1 MASIVHRTRTAAG
14 LLLAGAALACGPAP
28 SLDTSGPTA
37 EWREWGGDKG
47 GLHYSPLTQI
57 TRANVERL
65 GVAWI
70 HRSGDASQGGE
81 GQAPTALQVTPL
93 VVNET
98 LYYCTPFMRVFA
110 LDPETGR
117 ERWVFDPSLRGRS
130 AGGPYPLT
138 CRGVAYWEASSP
150 APGAACQRR
159 IVYGTRDSELIALD
173 ADTGRP
179 CADFGREGRVDL
191 REGLGDIPEWETYT
205 TSPPQIVGDL
215 AVVGA
220 LIADQLRTD
229 SPAGVVRGYDVRTGE
244 RIWSWD
250 PVPPGWD
257 GPLRPGELFYRG
269 TPNVWAPI
277 SADPERGLVF
287 LPTGNPG
294 PDGYA
299 GERHGI
305 DYYGSSTVAVEARTG
320 RPVWHFQTVHHD
332 VWDYDVPS
340 QPTLIQI
347 DGVGGGRPAVAQS
360 TKMGFIFLLDRET
373 GQPLYPV
380 EERPVPQGGVPGETL
395 SPTQPFPTHPK
406 PLHPIDLSPDAA
418 FGFTPIDRASC
429 RELFEKYRWD
439 GIFTPPSLQ
448 GSLQMPHTGGGM
460 NWGGLAID
468 PASGV
473 LFVNQLHAAVVN
485 RLIPRE
491 EYAKLDPN
499 DFIYPQELYPLAGT
513 PYGLHRFTAL
523 SKFGAPCNPPPWGS
537 LTSVDLRSGEV
548 RWRVPL
554 GTPRDKAPFPI
565 WLFTGHLGSPS
576 FGGGLLTASG
586 VYFIGATTDR
596 YFRAFDTDTGE
607 ELWRIRT
614 PFNANAVPMSY
625 RLRPDSRQYVVV
637 AEGGNP
643 LTAIGDALV
652 AYALDG
658 GAGARR

>member
-1 MASIVHRTRTAAG
+1 V
-14 LLLAGAALACGPAP
+14 
-28 SLDTSGPTA
+28 
-37 EWREWGGDKG
+37 
-47 GLHYSPLTQI
+47 
-57 TRANVERL
+57 
-65 GVAWI
+65 
-70 HRSGDASQGGE
+70 
-81 GQAPTALQVTPL
+81 
-93 VVNET
+93 
-98 LYYCTPFMRVFA
+98 
-110 LDPETGR
+110 
-117 ERWVFDPSLRGRS
+117 LRGRR

-138 CRGVAYWEASSP
+138 CRGVSYWEATSP
-150 APGAACQRR
+150 EPGAACQRR

-173 ADTGRP
+173 ADTGLP
-179 CADFGREGRVDL
+179 CADFGRDGRVDL

-205 TSPPQIVGDL
+205 TSPPQIVGDI

-229 SPAGVVRGYDVRTGE
+229 SPAGVVRGYDVRSGE
-244 RIWSWD
+244 RLWSWD

-257 GPLRPGELFYRG
+257 RPLRPGELFHRG

-305 DYYGSSTVAVEARTG
+305 DHYGSSTVAVEARTG
-320 RPVWHFQTVHHD
+320 KVVWHFQTVHHD

-347 DGVGGGRPAVAQS
+347 EGVGGGRPAVAQS
-360 TKMGFIFLLDRET
+360 TKMGFLFLLDRET
-373 GQPLYPV
+373 GEPLYPV

-406 PLHPIDLSPDAA
+406 PLHALDLSPDAA

-429 RELFEKYRWD
+429 RELFLKYRWD
-439 GIFTPPSLQ
+439 GIYTPPTLE

-468 PASGV
+468 PTSGM
-473 LFVNQLHAAVVN
+473 LYVNQTHAAVVN

-491 EYAKLDPN
+491 EFEKLDPS
-499 DFIYPQELYPLAGT
+499 DFIYPQELYPLRGT

-537 LTSVDLRSGEV
+537 LTAVDLKSGEV
-548 RWRVPL
+548 RWQVPL

-576 FGGGLLTASG
+576 FGGGLLTAG
-586 VYFIGATTDR
+586 GLYFTGATSDL
-596 YFRAFDTDTGE
+596 YFRAFDTDTGD

-625 RLRPDSRQYVVV
+625 RLRPDARQFVVI
-637 AEGGNP
+637 AMGGNP
-643 LTAIGDALV
+643 ITAIGDALV
-652 AYALDG
+652 AYALPK
-658 GAGARR
+658 